1 MVAGVALLVSASAC
15 SSSSSRTAASSSSS
29 VGDSTTSSSVVGD
42 ATTSV
47 ATTVPATNP
56 PATNPPATNPP
67 VTNPPVTNPPVTGPK
82 VVSAT
87 FNGPSVCPAPDVSTN
102 LPPQTVSISWV
113 ATGADSVYIAI
124 DNPEGSYQSNLP
136 LTGSISGLPFGCPG
150 SHTYYVVAVKG
161 GERDVESKTF
171 GG

>member
-42 ATTSV
+42 ATTV

-67 VTNPPVTNPPVTGPK
+67 ATNPPVTGPK

-124 DNPEGSYQSNLP
+124 DNPEGPYQSNLP

>member
-47 ATTVPATNP
+47 ATTVPATV

-67 VTNPPVTNPPVTGPK
+67 ATNPPVTNPPVTGPK

-124 DNPEGSYQSNLP
+124 DNPEGPYQSNLP